1 MLIFDYLITY
11 FDYMDIPQLKNF
23 LILSDTLNY
32 RKAAEL
38 INIVQPALSRQIQ
51 LLEKEIGSMLFNRS
65 KRAVTLTEAG
75 LFFKKEADRILQDL
89 NKTIIRTAQMH
100 NGEAGEIRVTH
111 ASSAM
116 NTVVPSFLVKVK
128 KKWPELKTIAQ
139 ETSNFQQIELL
150 LTRKTDIGV
159 APNIILPPQVNSK
172 ILYRE
177 NFVLILP
184 GDHPLLKKNLTDLSV
199 LKNEPFILPQLATG
213 AGYVEAI
220 LQICQGFGFKPKVA
234 HESAHSIGVL
244 RLVEAG
250 LGISIE
256 PISSVR
262 GANMNIK
269 MIELK
274 KLPQKSSMIL
284 FWLREREE
292 ELDRFIKMF

>member
-1 MLIFDYLITY
+1 
-11 FDYMDIPQLKNF
+11 MDVQQIKNF
-23 LILSDTLNY
+23 LVLCDTLNF
-32 RKAAEL
+32 RKAAEQ

-51 LLEKEIGSMLFNRS
+51 LLENEVGALLFTRN
-65 KRAVTLTEAG
+65 KRTVVLTEAG
-75 LFFKKEADRILQDL
+75 VFFQKETNRILQDL
-89 NKTIIRTAQMH
+89 NKTITRAAQLH

-128 KKWPELKTIAQ
+128 YKWPNLKTIAQ
-139 ETSNFQQIELL
+139 ETSNFQQIEMLL
-150 LTRKTDIGV
+150 ARKTDIGI
-159 APNIILPPQVNSK
+159 APNILVPPEINSK
-172 ILYRE
+172 ILYKE

-184 GDHPLLKKNLTDLSV
+184 GNHPLSKTKITDLSV
-199 LKNEPFILPQLATG
+199 LKNETFILPQLSTG
-213 AGYVEAI
+213 IGYVEAI

-269 MIELK
+269 LIELK
-274 KLPQKSSMIL
+274 NLPQKVTMIL

-292 ELDRFIKMF
+292 ELSRFIKMF

>member
-1 MLIFDYLITY
+1 
-11 FDYMDIPQLKNF
+11 MDVQQIRNF
-23 LILSDTLNY
+23 LVLCETLNF
-32 RKAAEL
+32 RKAAEQ

-51 LLEKEIGSMLFNRS
+51 LLENEVGALLFNRS
-65 KRAVTLTEAG
+65 KRTVTLTEAG
-75 LFFKKEADRILQDL
+75 LFFQKETNRILQDL
-89 NKTIIRTAQMH
+89 NKTIIKTAQLH

-128 KKWPELKTIAQ
+128 HKWPHLKTIAQ
-139 ETSNFQQIELL
+139 ETSNYQQIEMLL
-150 LTRKTDIGV
+150 ARKTDIGI
-159 APNIILPPQVNSK
+159 APNILVPPEMNAK
-172 ILYRE
+172 ILYQE

-184 GDHPLLKKNLTDLSV
+184 GNHALSKKKLTDLSV
-199 LKNEPFILPQLATG
+199 LKNETFILPQLSSG
-213 AGYVEAI
+213 SGYVEAI

-256 PISSVR
+256 PVSSVR

-269 MIELK
+269 LVELK
-274 KLPQKSSMIL
+274 NLPQKVTMTL
-284 FWLREREE
+284 FWLREREQ
-292 ELDRFIKMF
+292 ELRRFIDMF

>member
-1 MLIFDYLITY
+1 
-11 FDYMDIPQLKNF
+11 MDVQQIKNF
-23 LILSDTLNY
+23 QVLCDTLNF
-32 RKAAEL
+32 RKAAEQ
-38 INIVQPALSRQIQ
+38 INIVQPALSKQIQ
-51 LLEKEIGSMLFNRS
+51 LLESEVGALLFDRS
-65 KRAVTLTEAG
+65 KRTVSLTEAG
-75 LFFKKEADRILQDL
+75 SFFQKETHRILQDL
-89 NKTIIRTAQMH
+89 NKTITRTAQLH
-100 NGEAGEIRVTH
+100 NGEAGEIRITH

-128 KKWPELKTIAQ
+128 HTWPNLKTIVQ

-150 LTRKTDIGV
+150 LARKTDMGI
-159 APNIILPPQVNSK
+159 APNILVPPEMNAK
-172 ILYRE
+172 ILYKE

-184 GDHPLLKKNLTDLSV
+184 GNHPLAKKKLNDLSI
-199 LKNEPFILPQLATG
+199 LKNETFILPQVSTG
-213 AGYVEAI
+213 IGYVEAI
-220 LQICQGFGFKPKVA
+220 LQICQDFGFKPKVA

-269 MIELK
+269 LVELK
-274 KLPQKSSMIL
+274 NLPQKVAMTL

-292 ELDRFIKMF
+292 ELSRFIAMF

>member
-1 MLIFDYLITY
+1 
-11 FDYMDIPQLKNF
+11 MDVQQLRNF
-23 LILSDTLNY
+23 LILCNTLSF
-32 RKAAEL
+32 RKAAEQ

-51 LLEKEIGSMLFNRS
+51 LLENEVGALLFDRR
-65 KRAVTLTEAG
+65 KRAIVLTEAG
-75 LFFKKEADRILQDL
+75 VFFQKEASRIVQDL
-89 NKTIIRTAQMH
+89 NKTMIRTAQLH

-128 KKWPELKTIAQ
+128 HTWPHLKTIVQ
-139 ETSNFQQIELL
+139 ETSNFQQIDMLL
-150 LTRKTDIGV
+150 AREADIGI
-159 APNIILPPQVNSK
+159 APNILVPPEMNSK
-172 ILYRE
+172 ILYTE

-184 GDHPLLKKNLTDLSV
+184 SNHSLSKARLTDLSV
-199 LKNEPFILPQLATG
+199 LRNETFILPQLSSG
-213 AGYVEAI
+213 IGYVEAI

-250 LGISIE
+250 LGISME
-256 PISSVR
+256 PVSSVK

-269 MIELK
+269 LIELK
-274 KLPQKSSMIL
+274 SLPQKVTMSL

-292 ELDRFIKMF
+292 ELGRFIRMF